1 MLTKNQTKLNRFS
14 RTVVKDKLNCDL
26 APCLNYGTC
35 TLSPFN
41 SLGFFCICPPGYYG
55 DFCQHRTIE
64 RFTTISFIGILVILI
79 LILALCIAVCC
90 LCHRE
95 RKHHRVIKQI
105 RSSEVCSNLLS
116 KAYASKSPCSP
127 CPYTE
132 EYQEKREKKDCKHQV
147 EPANV
152 ECHHGAKRNDHCP
165 ELTGSQQKKTK
176 LAEQGRRKCPS
187 NAISRAPCPDDKLN
201 SPAESSH
208 SRTTLSK
215 ICRSISSLIGNGSPP
230 RQSDVP
236 DDRLN
241 SPVESCHSR
250 TTLSKKDGSLIDKGS
265 PPRQSDVPDDR
276 LNSPVGS
283 SHSRTTLS
291 KKDTSKSS
299 LIDKGSPPRQSDF
312 PDQRS
317 SQQNLTA
324 VSKQSRHISSG
335 MDSSNAACQS
345 DIAGSGRILMHP

>member
-165 ELTGSQQKKTK
+165 ELT
-176 LAEQGRRKCPS
+176 
-187 NAISRAPCPDDKLN
+187 
-201 SPAESSH
+201 
-208 SRTTLSK
+208 
-215 ICRSISSLIGNGSPP
+215 
-230 RQSDVP
+230 

-345 DIAGSGRILMHP
+345 DIAAFELNCPESCAAGTSEDSQSSTSTSESCDQMLVDKCNAECQSNYPGSGRILMHP